1 MGKDIY
7 VGERRKEIIFQDIFN
22 NIQNGDRVIMSET
35 KSFHTLTDGLTV
47 PEDGE
52 LEIVGRAGED
62 VIVSAGMT
70 VYGQLILRN
79 LTLDLSLTDA
89 NAGERIYVD
98 RGNLILENVKIIG
111 SARTASP
118 VMVNSGKI
126 ILNSSTV
133 INKAEQSYA
142 VELKNASTGSVEN
155 CNVDGLVVI
164 GSKVEVYDSNV
175 YKGVFVKEQSEFV
188 GGNTNFDFA
197 DAVDPRNIYCTDS
210 ALTLKQSSV
219 TGDKVDNPIR
229 AFRSELYLSEM
240 SMMNVRDNGFALELN
255 EGSIANI
262 SICKIRGIFAKAST
276 VQIDG
281 DVTVLNF
288 LELYDKSR
296 LTGADIRVN
305 IAPPNYSMQVT
316 EGSSVDLEKLNSRF
330 SPIIK
335 VDNSAFKVA
344 GRYVERG
351 IINIDAIGNTA
362 IEGDN
367 IEIRELDKAEKQQ
380 SAEETNSNT
389 VDESSDA
396 LEKLNEMIG
405 LSEVKASVR
414 KFINLTKVNKQKK
427 ERGLPARQSSLHS
440 VYLGNPGTGKT
451 TVARL
456 VGQVLYQEGVLKS
469 NKFVE
474 VSRQNLVSG
483 FIGKTSEIT
492 LEKLKEAHGG
502 VFFVDEAYTLNS
514 GGGSTNYGQEALDT
528 ILKYMEDNRDSIMII
543 FAGYTK
549 EMYDFFNMN
558 PGLKSR
564 IPHYFNFEDYTQ
576 EELSEIGIKELKK
589 EQYQFDEAKY
599 MKELKKNYKRGSDTS
614 NARFVR
620 NFNEALILEQS
631 NRVAEAQLSESEDFL
646 KIIEEDW
653 NNALGVNEDESSN
666 SLASIRRELDNL
678 TGLESVKQFINKL
691 IKEAQANK
699 MFEERGMDIG
709 SSSYHMV
716 FTGPPGTGKTTIAR
730 LIAKFF
736 KQLDILP
743 DDKLIEVDRSDLV
756 GSYIGHTEK
765 NTKNAIDRAMGGV
778 LFIDEAYQLS
788 IENSD
793 NDFGKQAIETLITEL
808 ENNRDK
814 FIVIFAGYSEDM
826 ERFMNANEGL
836 KSRVPYTIEFPAY
849 KAEDVV
855 EIVLNMLRGQWRFNE
870 DFLRM
875 TVMNAYEQLPEA
887 DKSNG
892 RWARNFTQKLLMQHK
907 NYIVNED
914 VEPDNFDFITDKV
927 IFGMGEE

>member
-7 VGERRKEIIFQDIFN
+7 VGDGRKEIIFQDIFN

-98 RGNLILENVKIIG
+98 GGTLILESVKIIG
-111 SARTASP
+111 STRTASP
-118 VMVNSGKI
+118 VMVNSGKVKM
-126 ILNSSTV
+126 NSSTV
-133 INKAEQSYA
+133 KNNAEQSYGI
-142 VELKNASTGSVEN
+142 ELKHTSTGSVMN
-155 CNVDGLVVI
+155 CNVDGFVVTDSTI
-164 GSKVEVYDSNV
+164 GVYDSNV
-175 YKGVFVKEQSEFV
+175 YNGVYIKEKATFE
-188 GGNTNFDFA
+188 GGNTHFNFA
-197 DAVDPRNIYCTDS
+197 DAVNPRNIYCTDS
-210 ALTLKQSSV
+210 TLILKYSSV
-219 TGDKVDNPIR
+219 TGDKIDNPIR
-229 AFRSELYLSEM
+229 AFGSDLYLIEM
-240 SMMNVRDNGFALELN
+240 SMTNVRANGFALELN
-255 EGSIANI
+255 TGSVANI
-262 SICKIRGIFAKAST
+262 SICKIRGVFAKSST

-281 DVTVLNF
+281 DVTVYNF

-296 LTGADIRVN
+296 ITGADLKVY

-316 EGSSVDLEKLNSRF
+316 EGSSVELEILNSRF
-330 SPIIK
+330 SPVIK
-335 VDNSAFKVA
+335 VDNSIFKVA
-344 GRYVERG
+344 ESNVERDV
-351 IINIDAIGNTA
+351 INIDAIGNTD

-367 IEIRELDKAEKQQ
+367 INIRELDNAAKQQ
-380 SAEETNSNT
+380 TSEEPDRNTMNTGSN
-389 VDESSDA
+389 A
-396 LEKLNEMIG
+396 LEELNEMIG

-474 VSRQNLVSG
+474 VSRQDLVSG

-576 EELSEIGIKELKK
+576 DELSEIGIKELKK
-589 EQYQFDEAKY
+589 EQYLFDETKY

-653 NNALGVNEDESSN
+653 NNALGVNEDESSK
-666 SLASIRRELDNL
+666 SLASIHRELDNL

-716 FTGPPGTGKTTIAR
+716 FTGPP
-730 LIAKFF
+730 
-736 KQLDILP
+736 
-743 DDKLIEVDRSDLV
+743 
-756 GSYIGHTEK
+756 
-765 NTKNAIDRAMGGV
+765 
-778 LFIDEAYQLS
+778 
-788 IENSD
+788 
-793 NDFGKQAIETLITEL
+793 
-808 ENNRDK
+808 
-814 FIVIFAGYSEDM
+814 
-826 ERFMNANEGL
+826 
-836 KSRVPYTIEFPAY
+836 
-849 KAEDVV
+849 
-855 EIVLNMLRGQWRFNE
+855 
-870 DFLRM
+870 
-875 TVMNAYEQLPEA
+875 
-887 DKSNG
+887 
-892 RWARNFTQKLLMQHK
+892 
-907 NYIVNED
+907 
-914 VEPDNFDFITDKV
+914 
-927 IFGMGEE
+927 